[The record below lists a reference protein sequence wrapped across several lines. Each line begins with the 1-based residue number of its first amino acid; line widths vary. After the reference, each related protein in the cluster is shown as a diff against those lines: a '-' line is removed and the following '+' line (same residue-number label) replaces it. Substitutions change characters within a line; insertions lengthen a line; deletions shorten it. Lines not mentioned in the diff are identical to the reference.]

1 MLTHLNRRVFLP
13 SEASLAVRRL
23 AAALRAAGPP
33 LLFGL
38 RLWAS
43 VTLALYVAFWLELDN
58 PFWAGTSAAIVC
70 LPQLGASLRK
80 AWFRMIGTLAGAVMS
95 VVLVACF
102 PQDRI
107 LFLGAL
113 ALWGAACSFVSAL
126 LRNFA
131 SYSAMLAGYTT
142 AIIAGDLLGA
152 TGGVNANEAFLLAV
166 TRASEIGIGIVS
178 AGVVL
183 AGTDLGG
190 ARRRLA
196 ALFADLVIGIVSG
209 FGYTLTITGGA
220 LSGAQPVRREF
231 LRRVIALDP
240 VIDETIGESSPI
252 RYHSP
257 VLQQAVDGLFAAL
270 NGWRAAANHLARL
283 PQDRARDETAL
294 ILIDLPAELR
304 PQAGQAKP
312 AIWMADPIGACRICE
327 ATVQRLLSL
336 PAETPSL
343 RLLLDKTAEAL
354 AGLARALNGLALL
367 VAEPAKPE
375 RRRYGIVRLRVPDWL
390 PALVTA
396 GRAFVVIGTVAVFW
410 IVTAWPGGS
419 LAITFAAIVVLLL
432 GTRADQAY
440 VAALLFTVGVVLD
453 LFLAAIVLFAVL
465 PALHAES
472 FAALSLVIGL
482 VLLPVGALLAQAHQP
497 WQVGLFTAM
506 AMQFMPLLQ
515 PTNPMTYD
523 PLLFYNVAVAVV
535 GGFVAA
541 ALSFRLLPPLSPSRR
556 TARLLALTLRDLRS
570 SAAGRTAN
578 DWEGRVRARLAVM
591 PDEATPLQRAQL
603 LAALSVGSEIIRL
616 RQLTRELDLGA
627 EFDPVLASVA
637 QGDSS
642 SAAAHLARLD
652 AALAAC
658 RGTEHGPQ
666 AIMRARASTLSLS
679 EALDQHAVYFGTGA
693 QG

>member
-1 MLTHLNRRVFLP
+1 MVAYVNRRLSLP
-13 SEASLAVRRL
+13 PDVSLAVRRL
-23 AAALRAAGPP
+23 EAALRAAGPP

-58 PFWAGTSAAIVC
+58 PFWAGTSAAIVS

-80 AWFRMIGTLAGAVMS
+80 GWFRMIGTLVGAVMS

-131 SYSAMLAGYTT
+131 SYSAMLAGYTV

-166 TRASEIGIGIVS
+166 TRASEICIGIVC
-178 AGVVL
+178 AGIVL

-196 ALFADLVIGIVSG
+196 ALFADLAVGISSG
-209 FGYTLTITGGA
+209 FSDTLTRTGGA
-220 LSGAQPVRREF
+220 LPDTQPVRREF
-231 LRRVIALDP
+231 IRRVIALDP
-240 VIDETIGESSPI
+240 VIDETIGESSQIRHQSPI
-252 RYHSP
+252 
-257 VLQQAVDGLFAAL
+257 LQQAVDGLFAAL
-270 NGWRAAANHLARL
+270 GGWLAAANHLARL
-283 PQDRARDETAL
+283 PQDRARDDTAL
-294 ILIDLPAELR
+294 ILLNLPAELR
-304 PQAGQAKP
+304 ARPEQAKP
-312 AIWMADPIGACRICE
+312 TNWLADPTGLRRLCE
-327 ATVQRLLSL
+327 TTVQRLRSL

-343 RLLLDKTAEAL
+343 RLLLDKTAGAV
-354 AGLARALNGLALL
+354 AGLAQALNGLALL
-367 VAEPAKPE
+367 VAEPTKPAP
-375 RRRYGIVRLRVPDWL
+375 RGIVRLRVPDWL

-396 GRAFVVIGTVAVFW
+396 GRAFVVIGAVALFW
-410 IVTAWPGGS
+410 VVTAWPGGNF
-419 LAITFAAIVVLLL
+419 AITIAAIVVLLL

-440 VAALLFTVGVVLD
+440 AAALLFIVGAVLD
-453 LFLAAIVLFAVL
+453 LFLAAVVLFAVL
-465 PALHAES
+465 PALHTES
-472 FAALSLVIGL
+472 FAGLSLVIGL
-482 VLLPVGALLAQAHQP
+482 CLVPIGALLAQAHQP
-497 WQVGLFTAM
+497 WQIGLLTAM
-506 AMQFMPLLQ
+506 TMQFMPLLQ
-515 PTNPMTYD
+515 PTNPMSYD
-523 PLLFYNVAVAVV
+523 PLLFYNVALAVV
-535 GGFVAA
+535 AGAGAA
-541 ALSFRLLPPLSPSRR
+541 ALSFRLLPPLSPAFRS
-556 TARLLALTLRDLRS
+556 ARLLALTLRGLRRI
-570 SAAGRTAN
+570 AAGRTAN
-578 DWEGRVRARLAVM
+578 DWEGCVRARLAVI

-603 LAALSVGSEIIRL
+603 LAALSVGSEVIRL
-616 RQLTRELDLGA
+616 RQLTHELDLGA

-658 RGTEHGPQ
+658 TETEHGLQ
-666 AIMRARASTLSLS
+666 TIMRARASTLSLS

>member
-1 MLTHLNRRVFLP
+1 MLTHLNRRLSLWPDV
-13 SEASLAVRRL
+13 SLAVRGL
-23 AAALRAAGPP
+23 EATLRAAGPS

-80 AWFRMIGTLAGAVMS
+80 GWFRMIGTLVGAVMS

-107 LFLGAL
+107 LFLGTL

-142 AIIAGDLLGA
+142 AIIVGDLLGA

-178 AGVVL
+178 AGVVV

-196 ALFADLVIGIVSG
+196 ALFADLVAGISSG
-209 FGYTLTITGGA
+209 FGNTLTITGGA
-220 LSGAQPVRREF
+220 LPNTQPVRREF
-231 LRRVIALDP
+231 IRRVIALDP
-240 VIDETIGESSPI
+240 VIDETIGEPSQI

-257 VLQQAVDGLFAAL
+257 ILQQAVGGLFAAL
-270 NGWRAAANHLARL
+270 DGWRAAANHLARL
-283 PQDRARDETAL
+283 PQDRMLDETAL

-336 PAETPSL
+336 PAATPSL

-354 AGLARALNGLALL
+354 AGLARAMNGLALL

-375 RRRYGIVRLRVPDWL
+375 PRRYGIVRLRVPDWL

-419 LAITFAAIVVLLL
+419 LAITFSAIVVLLL

-440 VAALLFTVGVVLD
+440 AAALLFTVGVVLD

-472 FAALSLVIGL
+472 FAGLSLVIGL
-482 VLLPVGALLAQAHQP
+482 VLVPVGALLAQAHQP

-506 AMQFMPLLQ
+506 TMQFMPLLQ

-541 ALSFRLLPPLSPSRR
+541 ALSFRLLPPLSPAYR
-556 TARLLALTLRDLRS
+556 TVRLLALTLRDLRRI
-570 SAAGRTAN
+570 AAGRTAN

-616 RQLTRELDLGA
+616 RQLTRELELGA
-627 EFDPVLASVA
+627 EFDLVLASVA

-658 RGTEHGPQ
+658 EGSEHGPQ
-666 AIMRARASTLSLS
+666 TIMRARASALSLS
-679 EALDQHAVYFGTGA
+679 EALDQHAVYFGAGA